1 MKVRLD
7 TLNIRA
13 GRVGGLELAL
23 RALCQGKV
31 DMGIVQETKLTD
43 RIHARQGEG
52 YSIWEIEA
60 EIIHWGGIADFW
72 GEDTGWQVEGII
84 NYGRN
89 VASLFLMSGTRR

>member
-43 RIHARQGEG
+43 RI
-52 YSIWEIEA
+52 
-60 EIIHWGGIADFW
+60 
-72 GEDTGWQVEGII
+72 
-84 NYGRN
+84 
-89 VASLFLMSGTRR
+89 LTR